1 MKSGQV
7 VSCLR
12 WLLNHD
18 IAQHPERNDANNM
31 RSPDVESKSSIEPTL
46 YKVSC
51 FFLFFFLFLQF
62 VGKSLKTIT
71 NVKTDDKA
79 IKLHKKIHY
88 NTEKINLN
96 KQHNLA
102 ELSATSGRQRIRR
115 QRREIMI
122 SDKLY
127 SNHTVLIPSK
137 KGVGG
142 RSGLMV

>member
-1 MKSGQV
+1 M
-7 VSCLR
+7 
-12 WLLNHD
+12 
-18 IAQHPERNDANNM
+18 
-31 RSPDVESKSSIEPTL
+31 
-46 YKVSC
+46 
-51 FFLFFFLFLQF
+51 
-62 VGKSLKTIT
+62 GKSLKTIT

-79 IKLHKKIHY
+79 MKLHKKIHY

-137 KGVGG
+137 EGVGG
-142 RSGLMV
+142 RSGLMVSTLDSVSRGFKTWPGQCVVFLGMTLYSHSASLFFFLKS

>member
-1 MKSGQV
+1 M
-7 VSCLR
+7 
-12 WLLNHD
+12 
-18 IAQHPERNDANNM
+18 
-31 RSPDVESKSSIEPTL
+31 
-46 YKVSC
+46 
-51 FFLFFFLFLQF
+51 
-62 VGKSLKTIT
+62 GKSLKTIT

-142 RSGLMV
+142 RSGLMVSALDSVSRGPGSRPGRDNALCSWE